1 MKVDHLNQASA
12 EPTAP
17 QRILHVDIN
26 SYFATLLQQENPAL
40 RGRSVGVLKSAGR
53 TCVIAASKEAKRH
66 GVKTGMYLKEAKRLA
81 PDLITVAAEFDRY
94 LDCTRRLKK
103 IFTDLAPS
111 VYIFSLDEAFIDIS
125 DCGRIYPDAEAFG
138 RLVQEQIKKDLGE
151 WVTCNVGISHNRLLA
166 KIASEISPPDSVF
179 SINESNKDSIL
190 AAVEFKDVC
199 GIGYR
204 LGARLEMLGIKNPY
218 GINFLS
224 DEELLTNFGPFWSK
238 ELRRIGKGEDSHVL
252 SLVNARDVAPMKSV
266 GRTITGYGLCDD
278 ETRIKQ
284 TLYNLTT
291 ELVYKVRKME
301 MAGRHIGISLWG
313 EDQSWYAHRTL
324 KYYVNHTQEL
334 FHLLYDELYGQTKR
348 QFKVIKYGVFLSDLK
363 FLDQIPV
370 HLFPEWHRQE
380 RVNQAIDKVTERYGL
395 FTIKPA
401 TMLNFKMIRPEVTGY
416 LGDKKYYGL

>member
-1 MKVDHLNQASA
+1 MKADSVPLPSQLT
-12 EPTAP
+12 PP
-17 QRILHVDIN
+17 KRILHVDIN

-53 TCVIAASKEAKRH
+53 TCVIAASKEAKTH
-66 GVKTGMYLKEAKRLA
+66 GVKTGMYLKEARRLA

-103 IFTDLAPS
+103 VFTDLAPT
-111 VYIFSLDEAFIDIS
+111 VQIFSLDEAFIDIT
-125 DCGRIYPDAEAFG
+125 DCQRIYPDAEEFG
-138 RLVQEQIKKDLGE
+138 RLVQTRIKAELGE

-166 KIASEISPPDSVF
+166 KIGSEISPPDSVF
-179 SINESNKDSIL
+179 TITESNKDAIL
-190 AAVEFKDVC
+190 ASVGFKDVC
-199 GIGYR
+199 GIGFA
-204 LGARLEMLGIKNPY
+204 LGAKLEHLGIFNPY
-218 GINFLS
+218 AINFLS
-224 DEELLTNFGPFWSK
+224 DEELQASFGPFWSK
-238 ELRRIGKGEDSHVL
+238 ELRRIGQGEDSHTLRLIDSHV
-252 SLVNARDVAPMKSV
+252 DTPMKSV

-278 ETRIKQ
+278 EVRIKQ

-291 ELVYKVRKME
+291 ELIYKVRKMG

-313 EDQSWYAHRTL
+313 EDSSWYAHRTL

-334 FHLLYDELYGQTKR
+334 FHLLHTELYGQYQR

-363 FLDQIPV
+363 YLEDIPP
-370 HLFPEWHRQE
+370 HLFPEWYRQE
-380 RVNQAIDKVTERYGL
+380 RVNQAIDQVTERYGL